1 MESLFALQ
9 QIQFSGR
16 AHTAD
21 GEAES
26 LKLRAAVPA
35 PILAHYDRLAVRGRK
50 GVALVRNG
58 VCGEC
63 HLRIPVGKLANL
75 SSATDVQ
82 LCDNCGRYLH
92 QPVEA
97 SGTPKEVVPPI
108 RSKPSKQRTVLH
120 VG

>member
-1 MESLFALQ
+1 MMESLFALQ
-9 QIQFSGR
+9 QIQFSAR
-16 AHTAD
+16 ART
-21 GEAES
+21 GEAEM
-26 LKLRAAVPA
+26 LALRADVPA
-35 PILAHYDRLAVRGRK
+35 PILAHYDRLAVRGKK

-63 HLRIPVGKLANL
+63 HLRIPVGKLVNL
-75 SSATDVQ
+75 SSATEVQ

-92 QPVEA
+92 QPDET

-108 RSKPSKQRTVLH
+108 RTSPAKHRTVSH